1 MIFENL
7 LSMHGLNMQIE
18 RDGEI
23 IATVPGLPNRETA
36 TNRQYVGFC
45 PGTDIKI
52 DDVVITPASERLM
65 SRKRRHRSF
74 RSSRKK

>member
-1 MIFENL
+1 MIFESL

-45 PGTDIKI
+45 PGTDTGFYI
-52 DDVVITPASERLM
+52 L
-65 SRKRRHRSF
+65 F
-74 RSSRKK
+74 L